1 MLVYG
6 CNYLLLMKTSVC
18 DTLLCSFIVLVVFK
32 IKLILTI
39 QCVTITHAFVVG
51 VKPRLNIVDILK
63 PAEDMIEVQT
73 TQEPIA
79 GNSNHTDYCVVA
91 TYEILAST
99 L

>member
-1 MLVYG
+1 MMLIPFE
-6 CNYLLLMKTSVC
+6 NLSWLYL
-18 DTLLCSFIVLVVFK
+18 
-32 IKLILTI
+32 KLSHILTI

-79 GNSNHTDYCVVA
+79 GTSNQTGYYVVA
-91 TYEILAST
+91 TYICT
-99 L
+99 LG